1 MSFNQT
7 GPGSP
12 DKNIAKSEDENQKE
26 EKRSEK
32 IENIIDRSLVD
43 EIIEKGKKDNEG
55 NNGIILKMKFGNLS
69 SELQEALQ
77 QEGVQS
83 DDRAVK
89 MLKVYKEGMGKREF
103 QMQEKAR
110 EIINEAD
117 KSPVAKVPKP
127 DLHKDVELTEKEQE
141 LLAEMADWTSPEER
155 AEFLMMDYVEGDD
168 LYTYMIKETAKRH
181 PDLPN
186 LSDTEEINKRR
197 FKELEKDVQQVLN
210 FKVPSGDLRGDD
222 EKRHQQDRV
231 FKDNEKILY
240 NTLKKK
246 GAHVNREILDQVKNA
261 IDALHEAGYAHRDL
275 HERNIMIDGNPF
287 ESEDDLKAFM
297 IDFDQ
302 MQAIE
307 GDRVTP
313 SDYEDEKGRRPQ
325 DQAAIGRFEK
335 YFGEDDDDEVVQTSG
350 VASPLS
356 GA

>member
-12 DKNIAKSEDENQKE
+12 DKNIANNANKKEKE
-26 EKRSEK
+26 EKQAEK
-32 IENIIDRSLVD
+32 VRETIDGLLVD
-43 EIIEKGKKDNEG
+43 EIIENGRKDNEG
-55 NNGIILKMKFGNLS
+55 NNGIILKIQFGDLS
-69 SELQEALQ
+69 SELQEALK
-77 QEGVQS
+77 QEGVQP

-89 MLKVYKEGMGKREF
+89 MLKVYKQGMGKQEF

-110 EIINEAD
+110 GIINEAD
-117 KSPVAKVPKP
+117 KSPTAKVPKP
-127 DLHKDVELTEKEQE
+127 DLHKDVELTEKERE
-141 LLAEMADWTSPEER
+141 LLAEMADWTSPEDR

-186 LSDTEEINKRR
+186 LSDMEEINKRR

-210 FKVPSGDLRGDD
+210 FKIPNGDLRGED
-222 EKRHQQDRV
+222 EKRHQQERV
-231 FKDNEKILY
+231 FKDNEKVLY

-287 ESEDDLKAFM
+287 ESENGLQAFM

-313 SDYEDEKGRRPQ
+313 GDYEDEKGRRPQ

-335 YFGEDDDDEVVQTSG
+335 YFGEDDDDEIVKTSG
-350 VASPLS
+350 MAHPLS
-356 GA
+356 DV